1 MAKSIVDLLKKQ
13 GKDSSYS
20 ARAKLAESY
29 GINNYK
35 GTAAQNIA
43 LYDYVNSG
51 KKGASKA
58 KAKTPA
64 AVSSGKKDK
73 SATEGK
79 AAKTGNSKP
88 SYKSV
93 PVDYEGI
100 VGKYM
105 KNTEKAPT
113 YQSGYQQQID
123 GLLDSILNREKF
135 DYNMNADPL
144 YQQYKDQ
151 YTMNGNLAM
160 RDTMGQAAALTG
172 GYGSSYA
179 AAAASQ
185 ANDAYMSQLND
196 KSMDLYQLAL
206 QKYDNETQGLLN
218 QYNAALSAEDMAYQ
232 RYLQEYGQWDAD
244 RQFAYNQALAA
255 VEQANN
261 DRSFGFNE
269 YQAALDQYNAD
280 RNYKYT
286 LGRDKVSDSHWK
298 KEYDL
303 NKKQV
308 EAALAA
314 KAASA
319 GSGKKSSGG
328 SGKKKKSSAG
338 SSATTE
344 KSEKQ
349 NKYKL
354 TDITGEIEKAYKSG
368 GVNAA
373 TKVVKDAQ
381 AGGLID
387 SSVSGQYIAYISS
400 LVKMSK
406 MK

>member
-20 ARAKLAESY
+20 ARAELAKSY

-51 KKGASKA
+51 KKTTNTKSKV
-58 KAKTPA
+58 PV
-64 AVSSGKKDK
+64 AVSSGKNNKMVVK
-73 SATEGK
+73 
-79 AAKTGNSKP
+79 GNITTTKP
-88 SYKSV
+88 TYNHV

-100 VGKYM
+100 VSKYM
-105 KNTEKAPT
+105 ENTGQAPT

-123 GLLDSILNREKF
+123 GLLNRIMNREKF
-135 DYNMNADPL
+135 EYNMNADPL

-151 YTMNGNLAM
+151 YAMNGNLAM

-179 AAAASQ
+179 TAAASQ
-185 ANDAYMSQLND
+185 ANDAYMRQLND

-206 QKYDNETQGLLN
+206 QKYNNETQELLN
-218 QYNAALSAEDMAYQ
+218 QYNATLSAEDMAYQ
-232 RYLQEYGQWDAD
+232 RYLQEYDQWDAN

-255 VEQANN
+255 AEQANN
-261 DRSFGFNE
+261 DRNFSFNE

-280 RNYKYT
+280 RNYEYT

-298 KEYDL
+298 KEYNL

-314 KAASA
+314 KSA
-319 GSGKKSSGG
+319 RSGVSSKKSSP
-328 SGKKKKSSAG
+328 SG
-338 SSATTE
+338 SSRNSGNSDETE
-344 KSEKQ
+344 TGRS
-349 NKYKL
+349 NYKL
-354 TDITGEIEKAYKSG
+354 TDITSEIDKAFKSG
-368 GVNAA
+368 GVEAA
-373 TKVVKDAQ
+373 TKVVRDAQ

-400 LVKMSK
+400 LIRMSK